1 VSRNPLSALA
11 LGLLAAPALG
21 DAWDWNLNVNAEAG
35 YDDNWNLSV
44 KDPVDGYRIRI
55 TPDVFLRWETDRAM
69 VEADVGVRLERYF
82 ADIADDRID
91 RQDPFASLTGR
102 YLLPRGSVGG
112 AARYTKEALVESE
125 FEDTGVVS
133 GRGSR
138 TLIGASAF
146 WTHELT
152 ELDSLT
158 LSGGYAESTY
168 TDDAYTDY
176 DNWTAAVTLNRAL
189 TERTTA
195 FVSANAQLYRPE
207 SGAQPSSA
215 QDAVYFNLGL
225 RHEISPTWSG
235 NVSGGY
241 GVIQRELDDD
251 TVNGWLADLGFTR
264 VDENGS
270 LSFGGGR
277 QIRPSGAGELA
288 VSDRIYADYSRQL
301 SERWNAGLSASWS
314 DNRYPFDEGKA
325 TVVYGDYSQFQVA
338 PRVSYQLAPEWR
350 VSASYRYRQQERDT
364 DGDSAESNAVFLTIG
379 YVPERP

>member
-1 VSRNPLSALA
+1 VSRNPLPALA

-82 ADIADDRID
+82 ADIGDDRID

-102 YLLPRGSVGG
+102 YLLPGGSVGG

-125 FEDTGVVS
+125 FEDTGVVA

-138 TLIGASAF
+138 ELLSANAF

-176 DNWTAAVTLNRAL
+176 DNWTAAVTLSRDIN
-189 TERTTA
+189 ERTKA
-195 FVSANAQLYRPE
+195 FVSLNTQLYRPT
-207 SGAQPSSA
+207 GGLPSFD
-215 QDAVYFNLGL
+215 QDAYYLQAGVSREFS
-225 RHEISPTWSG
+225 EAWSG
-235 NVSGGY
+235 TVSAGY
-241 GVIQRELDDD
+241 GYIENERNQE
-251 TVNGWLADLGFTR
+251 TTNGWLANMGFTR
-264 VDENGS
+264 KDDYGQV
-270 LSFGGGR
+270 SFGGGR
-277 QIRPSGAGELA
+277 EISPSGAGEL
-288 VSDRIYADYSRQL
+288 SIRSRIYADTSRQIA
-301 SERWNAGLSASWS
+301 ERWEAGIGAFWAET
-314 DNRYPFDEGKA
+314 NYPFEERLA
-325 TVVYGDYSQFQVA
+325 ALRYGDTTQFEIA